1 MTEPS
6 RAAALFDATDN
17 ELAAMSQ
24 DAQRWRYYAGRVAAM
39 LGVSIEQMAREVDDA
54 IERDRAAEQANRPG
68 SAPSE

>member
-1 MTEPS
+1 LTEPS
-6 RAAALFDATDN
+6 RASELFDAADK

-24 DAQRWRYYAGRVAAM
+24 DALRWRYYAARVAAM

-54 IERDRAAEQANRPG
+54 IERDRAAEQAHRPD